1 MQRPLDNLSRKC
13 KELDV
18 ITCLICLKFVLT
30 LMSELLFVS
39 NAFSIDQSW
48 GEIKDNGQVSDFLE
62 QLEQFVHSLST
73 AKDNMDGRVELS
85 ESDSLEG
92 LLDTLK
98 SPSDYLAA
106 GKTHHGTLVE
116 K

>member
-18 ITCLICLKFVLT
+18 ITCLICLKFDVRII
-30 LMSELLFVS
+30 FVS